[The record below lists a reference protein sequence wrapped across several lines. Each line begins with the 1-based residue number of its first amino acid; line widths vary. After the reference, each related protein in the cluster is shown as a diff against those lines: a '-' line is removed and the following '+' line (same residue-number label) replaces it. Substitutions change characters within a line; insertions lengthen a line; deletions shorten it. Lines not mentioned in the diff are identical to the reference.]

1 MNEFKIK
8 KGLIVNGSG
17 STIFNVQ
24 GSQGQLFSV
33 TDQLSGSLFAVKD
46 ISGIPIM
53 EVYSDNR
60 ILMGTFNNEA
70 IIVSGSRTGMGI
82 ATPAAKLHISG
93 AISDTLL
100 IVSSSARTALFI
112 SGSGNVGIGVNNPTN
127 ALDVSG
133 STRLNGNLV
142 VTGSV
147 RGQVIDIT
155 PNNQTASLNCAS
167 GNMFTLTLSSSVNT
181 VLTASNIQPGQAI
194 NLRIVQPNPSGSL
207 SYGSQFKFSSGFA
220 YTASTTASVTDIVSF
235 LTFDTS
241 SLFGTSIRNFV

>member
-17 STIFNVQ
+17 STILNVQ

-147 RGQVIDIT
+147 
-155 PNNQTASLNCAS
+155 TA
-167 GNMFTLTLSSSVNT
+167 
-181 VLTASNIQPGQAI
+181 TAGF
-194 NLRIVQPNPSGSL
+194 SGSF
-207 SYGSQFKFSSGFA
+207 SGSFFGNGA
-220 YTASTTASVTDIVSF
+220 GLTNVTTTADISAGEAQVWF
-235 LTFDTS
+235 LS
-241 SLFGTSIRNFV
+241 

>member
-17 STIFNVQ
+17 STILNVQ

-133 STRLNGNLV
+133 STKINGNLT
-142 VTGSV
+142 VTGS
-147 RGQVIDIT
+147 IT
-155 PNNQTASLNCAS
+155 ATTGFTGSLLGTASWAQSAS
-167 GNMFTLTLSSSVNT
+167 QAISSSWAANGGVT
-181 VLTASNIQPGQAI
+181 QIIAGSNISISPVNGLGAVTI
-194 NLRIVQPNPSGSL
+194 NSTGGGGGS
-207 SYGSQFKFSSGFA
+207 
-220 YTASTTASVTDIVSF
+220 STQIAT
-235 LTFDTS
+235 
-241 SLFGTSIRNFV
+241 G